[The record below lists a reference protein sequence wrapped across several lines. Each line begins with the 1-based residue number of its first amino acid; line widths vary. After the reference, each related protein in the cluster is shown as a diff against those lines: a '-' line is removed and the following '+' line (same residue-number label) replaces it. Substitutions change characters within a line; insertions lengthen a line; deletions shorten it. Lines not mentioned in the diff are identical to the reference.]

1 MRNREKIAISK
12 RHQRMLLSIVHSPEL
27 KRGRGEG
34 KADGGRQNMPIR
46 EDRRTFLENVLK
58 CKTGL
63 KLETK

>member
-1 MRNREKIAISK
+1 MSK
-12 RHQRMLLSIVHSPEL
+12 RNQRMLLSIVHSAEL
-27 KRGRGEG
+27 TRGRGEG
-34 KADGGRQNMPIR
+34 QADGGRQNMPIR